1 MTHTIAKTLLQANQ
15 YFISLPVHKNWI
27 GYSECH
33 IPLNYHAC
41 PLSGHK
47 YDRYILTPA
56 TEDPPAGFQSPSG
69 FHKCDMTASICR
81 QTGIAASLPV
91 QTPHW
96 LITDTMSAWTA
107 GKAILWSEAFDW
119 G

>member
-1 MTHTIAKTLLQANQ
+1 MAHKIAKALLQANQ
-15 YFISLPVHKNWI
+15 YFISLAVHKNWI
-27 GYSECH
+27 RFSECH
-33 IPLNYHAC
+33 TPLNYPVC

-47 YDRYILTPA
+47 YDRYILMVM
-56 TEDPPAGFQSPSG
+56 EVPPAGFQSLSG
-69 FHKCDMTASICR
+69 FHECDMTASICR